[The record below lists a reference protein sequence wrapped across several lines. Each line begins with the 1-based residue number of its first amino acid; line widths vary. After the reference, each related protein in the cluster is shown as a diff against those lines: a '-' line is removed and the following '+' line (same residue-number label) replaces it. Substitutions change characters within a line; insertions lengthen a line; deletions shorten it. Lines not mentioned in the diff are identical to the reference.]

1 MLFCLFVFT
10 SLDILMSKEWL
21 IKIIHGKILLLLI
34 SAKVVGS
41 AVLSLVERIKL
52 AHIKVP
58 IVVEVALVH

>member
-1 MLFCLFVFT
+1 
-10 SLDILMSKEWL
+10 MSKEWL